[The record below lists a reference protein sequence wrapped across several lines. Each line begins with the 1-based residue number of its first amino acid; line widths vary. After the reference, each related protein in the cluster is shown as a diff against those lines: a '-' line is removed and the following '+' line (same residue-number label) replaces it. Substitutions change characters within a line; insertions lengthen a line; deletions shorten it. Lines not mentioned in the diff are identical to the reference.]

1 MNAPTLGYEDDSTL
15 SKREIAQMQLVE
27 AINLFLQG
35 KYVCRV
41 TLAGAAEAV
50 MSGLLD
56 AEGKLSAVEESTTRV
71 SSLLAAIGLKSL
83 RPKKDTEH
91 YNEWNKARNALK
103 HFDHKKDSDT
113 VTLNQFD
120 EAYWMIER
128 ALHNADLLAVDI
140 ANRDAYRNWVI
151 VNINM

>member
-27 AINLFLQG
+27 AISLFLQG
-35 KYVCRV
+35 KYVCAV

-91 YNEWNKARNALK
+91 YAEALRSQEG
-103 HFDHKKDSDT
+103 FRYCDSES
-113 VTLNQFD
+113 V
-120 EAYWMIER
+120 
-128 ALHNADLLAVDI
+128 
-140 ANRDAYRNWVI
+140 
-151 VNINM
+151 